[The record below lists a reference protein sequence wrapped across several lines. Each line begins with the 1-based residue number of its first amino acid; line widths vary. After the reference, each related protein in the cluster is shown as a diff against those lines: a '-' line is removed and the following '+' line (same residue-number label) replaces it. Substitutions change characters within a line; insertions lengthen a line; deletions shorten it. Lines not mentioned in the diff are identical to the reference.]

1 MPLKKNWCKLDTHSR
16 FNLQYQ
22 FMSGILAYLAA
33 FLLYGL
39 IGWHLWRTKWNA
51 SKQSHNAPILAAEW
65 ERYAILVPLI
75 LHGFTLYQSIFSDG
89 GLSFGLGNAIS
100 SIVWLTALI
109 YWLSSFFYRIEGLQ
123 TLVAPVAAVAV
134 LLPLAFPSLRPLA
147 NTELPAFRAHIL
159 IAMLA
164 YSLLTIAALHALMMA
179 VVERRLHQPTMP
191 SVLANLP
198 PLLDMERLLFRVIWV
213 GFILLTLTLISGVM
227 FSEEVF
233 GQPLKFTHK
242 TLFGFVSWGIFAAL
256 LAGRQFYGWRG
267 RIAIRWTLTGFII
280 LLLAYIGSKFVI
292 EVILQR

>member
-1 MPLKKNWCKLDTHSR
+1 MP
-16 FNLQYQ
+16 
-22 FMSGILAYLAA
+22 GILAYLVS

-39 IGWHLWRTKWNA
+39 IGWHFWRTRWNVPPKSA
-51 SKQSHNAPILAAEW
+51 NGETTARGW
-65 ERYAILVPLI
+65 ERYVLVAPLV
-75 LHGFTLYQSIFSDG
+75 LHGYTLYESVFAG
-89 GLSFGLGNAIS
+89 VGLNFGVGSAVS

-109 YWLSSFFYRIEGLQ
+109 YWLSSFFYRLEGLQ

-147 NTELPAFRAHIL
+147 NTEFPAFKAHIS

-164 YSLLTIAALHALMMA
+164 YSLLTIAALHALLMA
-179 VVERRLHQPTMP
+179 VVEHRLHHPTMP
-191 SVLANLP
+191 SVLTNMP
-198 PLLDMERLLFRVIWV
+198 PLLAMEKLLFRVIWI
-213 GFILLTLTLISGVM
+213 GFILLTLTLISGIV

-242 TLFGFVSWGIFAAL
+242 TLFGIISWAVFAGL
-256 LAGRQFYGWRG
+256 LAGRRFYGWRG

-280 LLLAYIGSKFVI
+280 LLLAYLGSKFVL